1 MWRCTRHTNDDRY
14 SLKKR
19 AGLLFPGDIGY
30 ITLEHETTAD
40 LVKDGNDTIPTQ
52 SLY

>member
-1 MWRCTRHTNDDRY
+1 MMTGIHLKRGQVCY
-14 SLKKR
+14 SLEIL
-19 AGLLFPGDIGY
+19 G
-30 ITLEHETTAD
+30 TLPLNMRQEYD